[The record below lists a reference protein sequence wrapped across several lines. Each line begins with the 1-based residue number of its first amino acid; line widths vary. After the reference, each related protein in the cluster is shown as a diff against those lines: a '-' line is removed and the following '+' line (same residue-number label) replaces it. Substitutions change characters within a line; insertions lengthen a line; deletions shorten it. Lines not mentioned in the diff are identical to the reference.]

1 MLKWFDFD
9 FNIWSFM
16 WLGRV
21 VSETPMKYCEL
32 LSKDTMQGNIFASRK
47 WMQLES
53 LKAIIRKC
61 QAEINEKRNLK

>member
-1 MLKWFDFD
+1 MLKWFNFY
-9 FNIWSFM
+9 FNIWSFL

-47 WMQLES
+47 LMQLES
-53 LKAIIRKC
+53 LKAFIRKC
-61 QAEINEKRNLK
+61 QAEINEKEI

>member
-1 MLKWFDFD
+1 
-9 FNIWSFM
+9 M

>member
-21 VSETPMKYCEL
+21 VSETSMKYCEF

-47 WMQLES
+47 
-53 LKAIIRKC
+53 
-61 QAEINEKRNLK
+61 

>member
-1 MLKWFDFD
+1 
-9 FNIWSFM
+9 M

-21 VSETPMKYCEL
+21 ASETPMKYCEL

-53 LKAIIRKC
+53 LKAFIRKC

>member
-1 MLKWFDFD
+1 MLKWFNFY

-21 VSETPMKYCEL
+21 ASETPMKYCEL

-47 WMQLES
+47 
-53 LKAIIRKC
+53 
-61 QAEINEKRNLK
+61 

>member
-32 LSKDTMQGNIFASRK
+32 LSKDIMQGNIFASRK
-47 WMQLES
+47 
-53 LKAIIRKC
+53 
-61 QAEINEKRNLK
+61 